1 MTKSELK
8 QSIFDELSIEL
19 NNEPTFSGE
28 ILSIKI
34 DNAIR
39 EVIRARRYPAN
50 YTEGMI
56 DEDLSGFYSNIKN
69 IALYDFNQIGA
80 EFQSSS
86 SENGE
91 NRQYTDRNKLFYG
104 IIPFAR

>member
-1 MTKSELK
+1 MTRTELK
-8 QSIFDELSIEL
+8 KSIVDELTVEL
-19 NNEPTFSGE
+19 KDEPTFSAE
-28 ILSIKI
+28 ILEIKV
-34 DNAIR
+34 DGAIR
-39 EVIRARRYPAN
+39 EVIRARRYPPL
-50 YTEGMI
+50 YTEAMI
-56 DEDLSGFYSNIKN
+56 DSDLTGFYQNIKN
-69 IALYDFNQIGA
+69 IAMYDFNQIGA